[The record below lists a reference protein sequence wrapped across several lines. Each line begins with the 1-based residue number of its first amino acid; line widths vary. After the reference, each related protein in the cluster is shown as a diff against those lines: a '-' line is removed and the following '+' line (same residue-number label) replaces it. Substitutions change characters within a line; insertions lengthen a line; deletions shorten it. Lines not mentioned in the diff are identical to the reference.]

1 MSRSGIAYLWGVFA
15 FLYLPMALLLAYSF
29 NESPYG
35 SSWDRLGWEWYRR
48 LADDP
53 LLIEATLNSLAVA
66 LLSAS
71 LATIIGTAGAVG
83 LCLHAFRGQA
93 FFHGL
98 LMVTLMAPEIVMGVS
113 LLVLFL
119 ALKIPLG
126 FGSLLLAHITF
137 CLPFVTVTVFSRL
150 KDFDSRLI
158 ESARDLGASEAQA
171 IGHVVLPLALPAIGA
186 GWLLSFTLS
195 LDDVVVSF
203 FVTGPDFEVLP
214 LRIYSM
220 VRMGIKPEV
229 NALATLLF
237 GLSLALVLLSQR
249 LLERKL

>member
-1 MSRSGIAYLWGVFA
+1 MSRSGRIYLWGVFA
-15 FLYLPMALLLAYSF
+15 FLYLPMALLMAYSF
-29 NESPYG
+29 NESPFG
-35 SSWDRLGWEWYRR
+35 SNWDQLGWEWYRR

-53 LLIEATLNSLAVA
+53 LLIEATLNSVAVA

-71 LATIIGTAGAVG
+71 LATVIGTAGAVG
-83 LCLHAFRGQA
+83 SSLYAFRGQV
-93 FFHGL
+93 FFHR
-98 LMVTLMAPEIVMGVS
+98 LMLVSLMSPEIVMGVS

-119 ALKIPLG
+119 ALRIPLG

-137 CLPFVTVTVFSRL
+137 CLPFVTVTVISRL
-150 KDFDSRLI
+150 KDFDPRLI

-171 IGHVVLPLALPAIGA
+171 IGNVVLPLALPAILA

-195 LDDVVVSF
+195 MDDVVVSF
-203 FVTGPDFEVLP
+203 FVTGPEFEVLP

-237 GLSLALVLLSQR
+237 GLSLAMVILSQR
-249 LLERKL
+249 LMGRKR

>member
-1 MSRSGIAYLWGVFA
+1 MSRSGTAYLWGVFA
-15 FLYLPMALLLAYSF
+15 FLYLPMVVLLAYSF

-53 LLIEATLNSLAVA
+53 LLIEATLNSLMVA

-83 LCLHAFRGQA
+83 LCLYAFRGQA

-126 FGSLLLAHITF
+126 FGSLLLPHITF
-137 CLPFVTVTVFSRL
+137 CLPFVTVAVFSRL
-150 KDFDSRLI
+150 KAFD
-158 ESARDLGASEAQA
+158 
-171 IGHVVLPLALPAIGA
+171 P
-186 GWLLSFTLS
+186 
-195 LDDVVVSF
+195 
-203 FVTGPDFEVLP
+203 
-214 LRIYSM
+214 
-220 VRMGIKPEV
+220 
-229 NALATLLF
+229 
-237 GLSLALVLLSQR
+237 
-249 LLERKL
+249 